1 VLYVGKVKK
10 VLWGRVIQHLGFS
23 KTAGTQGLQLYH
35 WARGLSLELKLT
47 VLEFEAN
54 MADLLPLVE
63 KAVAKQ
69 LKPLLGKH
77 Q

>member
-1 VLYVGKVKK
+1 VWTGYSAPRLLAYG
-10 VLWGRVIQHLGFS
+10 GH
-23 KTAGTQGLQLYH
+23 AGL
-35 WARGLSLELKLT
+35 ALELKLT
-47 VLEFEAN
+47 AFEFEAD

-63 KAVAKQ
+63 RALARQ